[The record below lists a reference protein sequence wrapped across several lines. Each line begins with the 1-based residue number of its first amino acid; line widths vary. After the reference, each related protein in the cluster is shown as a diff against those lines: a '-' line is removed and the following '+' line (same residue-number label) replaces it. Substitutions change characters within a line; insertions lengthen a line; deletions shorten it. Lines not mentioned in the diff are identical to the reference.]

1 MKSFSEQNHYEILEI
16 PRSASPGEIERAFRM
31 AQATY
36 AEESL
41 AGYSVFG
48 EGEAAAI
55 RERIET
61 AYRVLTHPETRAA
74 YDAMLGD
81 AGPPPAGE
89 TVATPVEVIAAASEG
104 VEPELRAQPAARPLE
119 ELEEEGGEFTGGRL
133 RRTRIDRGIELDEI
147 AGWTKINPTYLQFI
161 EEDRYADL
169 PAPVYVRGFV
179 TAYAQCVGLDA
190 KQVARSYM
198 QSFEDGTRRG
208 RRGRFL
214 GGR

>member
-1 MKSFSEQNHYEILEI
+1 MKPFSEQNHYEILEI
-16 PRSASPGEIERAFRM
+16 PRTASPGEIERAFRM

-48 EGEAAAI
+48 DGEAEAI
-55 RERIET
+55 RERVET

-81 AGPPPAGE
+81 PGPPQGMPPTA
-89 TVATPVEVIAAASEG
+89 PVEVFAAVPEG
-104 VEPELRAQPAARPLE
+104 ADLELRKQPAARPLE
-119 ELEEEGGEFTGGRL
+119 PLEDESGEFTGGRL

-198 QSFEDGTRRG
+198 QSLEDGTRRG